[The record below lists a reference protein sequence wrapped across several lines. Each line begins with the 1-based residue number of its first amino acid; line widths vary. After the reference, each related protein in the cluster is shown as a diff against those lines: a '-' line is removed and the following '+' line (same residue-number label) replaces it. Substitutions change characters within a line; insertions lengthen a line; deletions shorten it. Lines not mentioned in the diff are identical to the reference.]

1 LFRFY
6 YRHLL
11 NQHLTLYPTHPVTD
25 RQPLLAQ
32 AADIHQWLERDSDLA
47 DLERLKRDR
56 AIGQQQIEADPLRKV
71 LSWWQVIE
79 QPAISDLGQR
89 VVQVR
94 RTLSGLLLATGL
106 IIGVGVSSLAL
117 TFEGEYPINL
127 LALLGVLVLL
137 PFIFVLLTVMFCL
150 LQAFGLNA
158 VSLLPHWMSPGRWT
172 LDLFERYAGLQ
183 ITGIYGQG
191 DARSRLGFWQVVVFS
206 QLFGV
211 GFYIGAVLALAV
223 LVSVSDLAFGWS
235 TTLAVESSSI
245 FSLFNAVALP
255 WASVWPAAAP
265 DAQLVEA
272 SRIFRLAAPGGVEQV
287 ALLGTWWKY
296 VLMSLLVWGLLPRL
310 LLLFLGGW
318 RFSRATRT
326 YLLEHSEVTA
336 LIDRLV
342 SPLIDLGEHQ
352 EQEDRSESFPEV
364 EIPDFKGHGDGQ
376 VSLAFDDAYIL
387 VWNGAVSESMLR
399 SNDVGWLSALST
411 NEDVHN
417 TLKQVPGRYRKVVVL
432 TKSWEPPLL
441 EFLDFLAALRRQVE
455 KTCSIAVVPIGL
467 ETAPANP
474 DDIAVWARTV
484 AGLDDA
490 RTYVMSYGGSS
501 DA

>member
-1 LFRFY
+1 M
-6 YRHLL
+6 
-11 NQHLTLYPTHPVTD
+11 
-25 RQPLLAQ
+25 
-32 AADIHQWLERDSDLA
+32 
-47 DLERLKRDR
+47 
-56 AIGQQQIEADPLRKV
+56 
-71 LSWWQVIE
+71 WWQAIE
-79 QPAISDLGQR
+79 QPAIADLGQR

-94 RTLSGLLLATGL
+94 RTLSWLLLAVGL
-106 IIGVGVSSLAL
+106 VVGVGVSSLAL

-137 PFIFVLLTVMFCL
+137 PFILLLLTVMFCL
-150 LQAFGLNA
+150 LQALGMNA
-158 VSLLPHWMSPGRWT
+158 IALLPHWMSPGRWT

-183 ITGIYGQG
+183 FSGIHGQG

-211 GFYIGAVLALAV
+211 GFYIGAVMSLAV

-245 FSLFNAVALP
+245 FSLFNTVALP

-265 DAQLVEA
+265 DAELVEA

-310 LLLFLGGW
+310 LLLFLGDW
-318 RFSRATRT
+318 RFRRATRS

-342 SPLIDLGEHQ
+342 SPVVDLGRQQ
-352 EQEDRSESFPEV
+352 EQSCEPVEADLTGVSDVQSATSF
-364 EIPDFKGHGDGQ
+364 
-376 VSLAFDDAYIL
+376 ADAYLL
-387 VWNGAVSESMLR
+387 VWNGAVPESALR
-399 SNDVGWLSALST
+399 SEDVAWLGALSSDAQLSSALNAIPS
-411 NEDVHN
+411 
-417 TLKQVPGRYRKVVVL
+417 RYKKVVVF

-441 EFLDFLAALRRQVE
+441 EFLDVLAALRGQVG
-455 KTCSIAVVPIGL
+455 KSCSIAVVPVGL
-467 ETAPANP
+467 EGRSAQSS
-474 DDIAVWARTV
+474 DIAVWARTV
-484 AGLDDA
+484 AQLQDPG
-490 RTYVMSYGGSS
+490 TYVMNFGGFT